1 MILVTGATGKV
12 GGQVVAQLREM
23 GVEARG
29 LTRRPEREWEVSG
42 DLRDP
47 ATLDAALEGVDRVFL
62 AWPTLQADAHAEA
75 VLKKITA
82 RVRRIV
88 YLSSAGA
95 VDGADPINSSHRMI
109 EELIRNS
116 GVEWTFVRGGGFA
129 GNDLGWAAG
138 IRAEGVV
145 REPFGGWARSMVH
158 EADLAAVGVRALL
171 DDAHIGAAYTV
182 TGPRAHTQEERVRII
197 GEVIGRPLRF
207 EEVPE
212 EEARAGFAAWL
223 PPEAVDAT
231 FTEMRKTTA
240 EPEAVSTAVEEI
252 TGRPART
259 YREWVLDHR
268 DDFAP
273 PTVEMTLDIACSW
286 SYLGFNRLRKALER
300 RRAEGGRVEV
310 VFRPYQLAPDVTAT
324 EPLTR
329 VHERV
334 FGPEA
339 AAATEQM
346 TRLGAGEGIAFRFDR
361 ALFAGTFE
369 AHRLIAL
376 ASAQGRGEAMVE
388 RLFRAYFS
396 DGLDVSDRATLR
408 ELAAETGVTWSD
420 EGAEELR
427 AELAK
432 VSVSGVPVFTAGGRT
447 LSGAQPEDTLYELV
461 KGQSR

>member
-23 GVEARG
+23 GVEVRG
-29 LTRRPEREWEVSG
+29 LTRRPEREWEVYG
-42 DLRDP
+42 DLGDP

-62 AWPTLQADAHAEA
+62 VWPTLRADAHAEA
-75 VLKKITA
+75 VLKKITD
-82 RVRRIV
+82 RVRRVV

-95 VDGADPINSSHRMI
+95 VDGADPVNSSHRMI
-109 EELIRNS
+109 EGLLRDS

-138 IRAEGVV
+138 IRADGVV
-145 REPFGGWARSMVH
+145 REAFGGWARSVVH

-171 DDAHIGAAYTV
+171 DDAHVGAAYAV
-182 TGPRAHTQEERVRII
+182 TGPRVHTQQERVRII

-207 EEVPE
+207 EEVPA
-212 EEARAGFAAWL
+212 EEAKAGFAAWL

-231 FTEMRKTTA
+231 FTEMLTMTA
-240 EPEAVSTAVEEI
+240 EAEPVSTAVEEL

-273 PTVEMTLDIACSW
+273 PVVEMTLDIACSW

-300 RRAEGGRVEV
+300 YRAEGGRAEV
-310 VFRPYQLAPDVTAT
+310 VFRPYQLAPEVTT
-324 EPLTR
+324 PEPLTR
-329 VHERV
+329 VHERA

-346 TRLGAGEGIAFRFDR
+346 TGLGAAEGIAYRFDR
-361 ALFAGTFE
+361 ALFANTFE

-376 ASAQGRGEAMVE
+376 ASAQGRGEAMTE
-388 RLFRAYFS
+388 RLFRAYF
-396 DGLDVSDRATLR
+396 GEGRDVSDRATLR

-420 EGAEELR
+420 EGADELR

-432 VSVSGVPVFTAGGRT
+432 VRVSGVPVFAARGRT
-447 LSGAQPEDTLYELV
+447 LSGAQGEDTLYDLV
-461 KGQSR
+461 TGQSR